1 MLSMDINR
9 YSLVLSVLILLLG
22 STILFSIIGYF
33 FIPKI
38 RERIVTLS
46 YTKIL
51 ELIGIFSTIATLGAL
66 TYQFVYLTPVCLD
79 CWWQRIFMFP
89 LEIIVLVS
97 LLTKNKLN
105 HILIGVM
112 ASCGIL
118 LSAHHYGEHFERYV
132 LGNPE
137 LSPCSP
143 TPGEP
148 LCGLAP
154 TLTFGFITI
163 PFMAFFVF
171 ATIIWL
177 SYLAHQ
183 KSKESLVA

>member
-1 MLSMDINR
+1 MDINR
-9 YSLVLSVLILLLG
+9 YSLVLSVLILILG
-22 STILFSIIGYF
+22 ATTFLSLISYF
-33 FIPKI
+33 FVPKI
-38 RERIVTLS
+38 RERIVALS
-46 YTKIL
+46 YTTLL
-51 ELIGIFSTIATLGAL
+51 EIIGILATIATLGAL
-66 TYQFVYLTPVCLD
+66 TYQFIYLTPVCLD

-118 LSAHHYGEHFERYV
+118 LSAHHYGEHFKRYV

-137 LSPCSP
+137 LAPCSP

-163 PFMAFFVF
+163 PFMAFVVF

-183 KSKESLVA
+183 KSKESLAA

>member
-1 MLSMDINR
+1 MDINQ

-22 STILFSIIGYF
+22 ATTILSIIGYF
-33 FIPKI
+33 FVPKMRAHI
-38 RERIVTLS
+38 TAFS
-46 YTKIL
+46 YTKL
-51 ELIGIFSTIATLGAL
+51 LGLIGILATIATLGAL
-66 TYQFVYLTPVCLD
+66 VYQFVYLTPVCLD

-97 LLTKNKLN
+97 LFTRNKLN

-118 LSAHHYGEHFERYV
+118 LSAHHYSKHFDRYV
-132 LGNPE
+132 MGNAA
-137 LSPCSP
+137 LAPCSP

-163 PFMAFFVF
+163 PFMALIAF
-171 ATIIWL
+171 AAILWL

-183 KSKESLVA
+183 KSKDI

>member
-1 MLSMDINR
+1 M
-9 YSLVLSVLILLLG
+9 
-22 STILFSIIGYF
+22 
-33 FIPKI
+33 
-38 RERIVTLS
+38 
-46 YTKIL
+46 
-51 ELIGIFSTIATLGAL
+51 ATLGAL
-66 TYQFVYLTPVCLD
+66 TYQFIYLTPVCLD

-132 LGNPE
+132 LGNSK
-137 LSPCSP
+137 LVPCSP

-154 TLTFGFITI
+154 TVTFGFITI
-163 PFMAFFVF
+163 PFMAFVVF

-177 SYLAHQ
+177 SYLAHR

>member
-1 MLSMDINR
+1 MDINR

-22 STILFSIIGYF
+22 ATTLLSIIGYF
-33 FIPKI
+33 FVPKI
-38 RERIVTLS
+38 RERITTLS

-51 ELIGIFSTIATLGAL
+51 ECTGILATIATLGAL
-66 TYQFVYLTPVCLD
+66 TYQFIYLTPVCLD

-132 LGNPE
+132 LGNSK
-137 LSPCSP
+137 LVPCSP

-154 TLTFGFITI
+154 TVTFGFITI
-163 PFMAFFVF
+163 PFMAFVVF

-177 SYLAHQ
+177 SYLAHR